1 MESCGAKI
9 KRNQKRSKFEY
20 NNTSKEGEEEEFND
34 DDEHGHDH
42 KIAFLLAL
50 RGIYLSPLFITAVK
64 LDKAEDETERSHTTQ
79 QHIQNVSM
87 M

>member
-1 MESCGAKI
+1 MIGKQW
-9 KRNQKRSKFEY
+9 RQKLNENSRSNFEQQY
-20 NNTSKEGEEEEFND
+20 FKEGEEEEFND

-50 RGIYLSPLFITAVK
+50 RGIYLSLLFITAVK

-79 QHIQNVSM
+79 QHEIKKMFQ
-87 M
+87 